1 MSDIRDHPL
10 RFKATNE
17 LHARP
22 FPVVSASARAA
33 FFAYSNEEDT
43 IGGNKTADLDHLL
56 KLLDRFGAPHP
67 APNSTHYF
75 GKLGQVWI
83 KWERHTEFTT
93 YTAIMD
99 DLGKVVF
106 DGSEFEVFPADWLAA
121 LPGARLSSS
130 TNRIENSSST
140 KVIVKKLKSHFVS
153 ESLAVSRVLDSAA
166 VIAGDYRIDIHGHL
180 RFSIFV
186 APLTGPNRIGRIIQ
200 RLNEVEVYKTMS
212 MLGLFRARE
221 LSPDLDLIDKS
232 MSELVAALADG
243 KVSADTNLEALL
255 EMSAQLESLSAKVSY
270 RFAASRAYSTIVDQ
284 RIEVLREERFE
295 GLQTFR
301 EFMMR
306 RYDPSMRTVQ
316 AMDSRL
322 QELIARAKRTG
333 DLLRTQVNV
342 ERQGQNQELLASMN
356 NSCLLY
362 TSPSPR
368 D

>member
-106 DGSEFEVFPADWLAA
+106 DGSEFEVFPADWLAD
-121 LPGARLSSS
+121 LPGARLTSS
-130 TNRIENSSST
+130 TIRIENSSST

-186 APLTGPNRIGRIIQ
+186 APSTGPNRI
-200 RLNEVEVYKTMS
+200 
-212 MLGLFRARE
+212 
-221 LSPDLDLIDKS
+221 
-232 MSELVAALADG
+232 
-243 KVSADTNLEALL
+243 
-255 EMSAQLESLSAKVSY
+255 
-270 RFAASRAYSTIVDQ
+270 
-284 RIEVLREERFE
+284 
-295 GLQTFR
+295 
-301 EFMMR
+301 
-306 RYDPSMRTVQ
+306 
-316 AMDSRL
+316 
-322 QELIARAKRTG
+322 
-333 DLLRTQVNV
+333 
-342 ERQGQNQELLASMN
+342 
-356 NSCLLY
+356 CLLY